1 MATLHRSAPPGLIF
15 RTDRG
20 VQYAAGNIRDAL
32 AAAGLVPSMSRRG
45 NCYENAS
52 MESFWSTLK
61 LELVYRSRFATHH
74 QPQSAIFDFI
84 EAFYNRQRRHT
95 SLGGLSSAD
104 FELKNN

>member
-1 MATLHRSAPPGLIF
+1 MATLHRSPPPGLLF
-15 RTDRG
+15 HSDRG
-20 VQYAAGNIRDAL
+20 VQYAAGNFRDAL

-45 NCYENAS
+45 NCYDNAS

-61 LELVYRSRFATHH
+61 LELVYRCRFVTRH
-74 QPQSAIFDFI
+74 QAQSAIFDFI

-95 SLGGLSSAD
+95 SLGGLSPAD